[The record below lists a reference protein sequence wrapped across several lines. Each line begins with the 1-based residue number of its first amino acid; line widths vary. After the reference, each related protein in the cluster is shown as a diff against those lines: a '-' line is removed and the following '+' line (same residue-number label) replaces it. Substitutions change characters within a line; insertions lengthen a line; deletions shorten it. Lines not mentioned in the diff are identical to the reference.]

1 MNDKE
6 SSATYQRR
14 EVNIGEYKRTFLSH
28 EAHSIIGPNN
38 VILQVNYGCYLEC
51 EMCDRHNWIAQGAS
65 NKMSMTTDEL
75 SDLFHELSSMKT
87 RKITLVGTE
96 PVMRPDLPEILASI
110 HGKKMKAEMYTAGI
124 LLKENVI
131 TSILGNDVDVAFSID
146 GFYPESHNGIRV
158 PNHLFDAFGKTLE
171 STHRL
176 RQAREQAR
184 SNSERT
190 AITAN
195 FTIQRGNIEDLL
207 TVSADDIDALGV
219 DTLRLSLVHGDG
231 PYKLNKEDISTV
243 TAFCHRLKH
252 VNCRTNVDLSPNI
265 LFLVNGLITPEDFDN
280 NVLVPSQAFK
290 GQKKIG
296 CHIGEMSTMID
307 PQGNVRPCLYLYDDN
322 GPFNTSDRDQFIL
335 GNIRSQRFQD
345 IWNGLAYEAFR
356 KAYAFPNYSEGS
368 RCQTCEYFSHFQ
380 EIDAAIAN
388 AENSDPI
395 QLGW

>member
-1 MNDKE
+1 MPVTE
-6 SSATYQRR
+6 SDHSYQRR
-14 EVNIGEYKRTFLSH
+14 EVRVGEYRQALSTH
-28 EAHSIIGPNN
+28 EAHSLIGPNN

-65 NKMSMTTDEL
+65 NNMSMTTDEL
-75 SDLFHELSSMKT
+75 SDLFHELSSLNT
-87 RKITLVGTE
+87 QKITLVGTE

-110 HGKKMKAEMYTAGI
+110 HDKKMKTEMYTAGI

-131 TSILGNDVDVAFSID
+131 ASILENDVDVAFSID
-146 GFYPESHNGIRV
+146 GFYPKSHNGIRV
-158 PNHLFDAFGKTLE
+158 PNHSFDAFGKTLE

-176 RQAREQAR
+176 RQARKQAR

-195 FTIQRGNIEDLL
+195 FTIQRGNIQDLL
-207 TVSADDIDALGV
+207 TVFADDIDALGV

-231 PYKLNKEDISTV
+231 SYKLNKEDISTIA
-243 TAFCHRLKH
+243 AFCLRLKN
-252 VNCRTNVDLSPNI
+252 VNCRTTVDLSPNI
-265 LFLVNGLITPEDFDN
+265 LFLTNGLITPDDFDN
-280 NVLVPSQAFK
+280 NVLIPSQAFK
-290 GQKKIG
+290 GQRKTG

-322 GPFNTSDRDQFIL
+322 GPFNASDRDQFIL
-335 GNIRSQRFQD
+335 GDLRSQRFKD
-345 IWNGLAYEAFR
+345 IWNGPAYEAFR
-356 KAYAFPNYSEGS
+356 KAYTSPNYSKGS

-388 AENSDPI
+388 ADNSRII